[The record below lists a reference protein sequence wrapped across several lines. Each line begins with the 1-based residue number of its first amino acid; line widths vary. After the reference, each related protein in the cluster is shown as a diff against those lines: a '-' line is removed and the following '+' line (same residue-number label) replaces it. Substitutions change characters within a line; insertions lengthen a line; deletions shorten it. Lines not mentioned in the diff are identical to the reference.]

1 MRQPLEKSLR
11 ARALEA
17 LARREYSRV
26 ELARKLAVHAVDEV
40 ALEQLLDNLQSRGW
54 LSDARYAEQRAN
66 SRQSRYG
73 GQKIAYEL
81 RQQGVAETLISATLA
96 TLECTE
102 TDRARHV
109 WEKKFGAV
117 ATTAKQR
124 GQQIRFLQSRG
135 FDLEVIYQVINGHGN
150 TAT

>member
-1 MRQPLEKSLR
+1 MQTLAEKSLR
-11 ARALEA
+11 ARALDA

-26 ELARKLAVHAVDEV
+26 ELARKLAAHAVDEV
-40 ALEQLLDNLQSRGW
+40 ELEQLLDDLQSRGW
-54 LSDARYAEQRAN
+54 LSDVRYAEQRAN

-81 RQQGVAETLISATLA
+81 RQQGVAETLISATLN
-96 TLECTE
+96 TLKSTE
-102 TDRARHV
+102 IDRACHV

-124 GQQIRFLQSRG
+124 GQQIRFMQSRG
-135 FDLEVIYQVINGHGN
+135 FDLEVIYQVLNGRTN
-150 TAT
+150 VTT